1 MTLTRSKWMFA
12 SIWLGGAGLVFLI
25 LVVQSLVGRYGSQ
38 SEAAWAWYLPTVMPT
53 LSLIIGVLATDF
65 RIAAT
70 TTAAT
75 TAAAATTTEATAVSP
90 DAKVLPVSARGLLW
104 LGVGLSVFYL
114 LLVAVTILAQ
124 PFLQDVSP
132 IELMHRSNLWLGPL
146 QGLTAGVLAAFFR
159 SG

>member
-1 MTLTRSKWMFA
+1 MTLTKSKWVFA

-38 SEAAWAWYLPTVMPT
+38 SEDAWAWYLPTVMPT

-65 RIAAT
+65 RVAAT
-70 TTAAT
+70 ANAAAAASATAAT
-75 TAAAATTTEATAVSP
+75 TIAT

-124 PFLQDVSP
+124 PFLQGVSP

>member
-38 SEAAWAWYLPTVMPT
+38 SEDAWAWYLPTVMPT
-53 LSLIIGVLATDF
+53 LSLIIGVLAIDF
-65 RIAAT
+65 RVAATANATAAASAT
-70 TTAAT
+70 TTIAN
-75 TAAAATTTEATAVSP
+75 

-124 PFLQDVSP
+124 PFLQGVSP

>member
-1 MTLTRSKWMFA
+1 MTLTKSKWVFA
-12 SIWLGGAGLVFLI
+12 SIWLGGAGLVFLV

-38 SEAAWAWYLPTVMPT
+38 SEDAWAWYLPTVMPT
-53 LSLIIGVLATDF
+53 LSLIIGVLASDF
-65 RIAAT
+65 RAAASAT
-70 TTAAT
+70 TTAT
-75 TAAAATTTEATAVSP
+75 ATAT
-90 DAKVLPVSARGLLW
+90 DTKVLPVAAKGLLW
-104 LGVGLSVFYL
+104 LGVALSVFYL
-114 LLVAVTILAQ
+114 LLVAITILVQ

>member
-1 MTLTRSKWMFA
+1 MTLTKSKWMFA
-12 SIWLGGAGLVFLI
+12 SIWLGGAGIVFLI
-25 LVVQSLVGRYGSQ
+25 LVVQSLIGRYGSQ
-38 SEAAWAWYLPTVMPT
+38 SEDAWAWYLPTVMPT
-53 LSLIIGVLATDF
+53 LSLIIGVLASDF

-70 TTAAT
+70 ANSTTSAT
-75 TAAAATTTEATAVSP
+75 TGPITTE
-90 DAKVLPVSARGLLW
+90 AKVLPVSARGLLW

-124 PFLQDVSP
+124 PFLQGVSP